1 MIMRYKQLYI
11 LFWRSL
17 SLSWYRNHLCCMH
30 LGFGLFLFIL
40 STFYY
45 GCSSVSVFF
54 LFLLLDVVVVFPYCT
69 YWGVIVIVDDSW
81 RGSFLFLVVISERR
95 YLDFV
100 LFLVDIFP
108 CLYFSI

>member
-11 LFWRSL
+11 LFWRSHG
-17 SLSWYRNHLCCMH
+17 LSWYRNHLCCMH
-30 LGFGLFLFIL
+30 LGFGLFLFIS

-54 LFLLLDVVVVFPYCT
+54 LFLLLDFVVVFPYRT

-81 RGSFLFLVVISERR
+81 RVSSIVLVMFSKRR
-95 YLDFV
+95 
-100 LFLVDIFP
+100 
-108 CLYFSI
+108 